1 MRPLRALWVTLARW
15 PLGLGLVASVALGY
29 GGLYLWMIGDL
40 GGGGAGGLHV
50 AFPAWERVWEARGP
64 FHFEPVGLVEAGP
77 LVWTFSPVNTLVAW
91 GLGLLLGTNLALGW
105 RLRRVS
111 RACGWQASGSTFL
124 SSLPALLAG
133 GACCAPL
140 ALIWLGL
147 PLAGAL
153 ASITPWLIPLA
164 TLLLLASLAYLAMAL
179 ASSIS

>member
-15 PLGLGLVASVALGY
+15 PLGLGLVASVALVY
-29 GGLYLWMIGDL
+29 GGLYLWLIGDL
-40 GGGGAGGLHV
+40 GGGGTGGLHS

-77 LVWTFSPVNTLVAW
+77 LVWTFSPINSLLAW
-91 GLGLLLGTNLALGW
+91 GLGALLGTNLALGW

-124 SSLPALLAG
+124 SGLPALLAG

-153 ASITPWLIPLA
+153 ASLTPWLIPLA
-164 TLLLLASLAYLAMAL
+164 ALLLLASLAYLTLAL
-179 ASSIS
+179 ASSAS

>member
-1 MRPLRALWVTLARW
+1 MTPLRALWQSLCHW
-15 PLGLGLVASVALGY
+15 PLGQGLVGAMALGY
-29 GGLYLWMIGDL
+29 GGLYLWLTGDL
-40 GGGGAGGLHV
+40 GGGGSGVLQAT
-50 AFPAWERVWEARGP
+50 FPAWERVWETRSP
-64 FHFEPVGLVEAGP
+64 FYFEPVGLIEAGP
-77 LVWTFSPVNTLVAW
+77 LVWTFSPVNTLFAL
-91 GLGLLLGTNLALGW
+91 GLGLLLGTNLVLAW

-124 SSLPALLAG
+124 SGLPALLAG

-140 ALIWLGL
+140 VLIWLGL

-179 ASSIS
+179 ASSAS

>member
-1 MRPLRALWVTLARW
+1 MNPVRALWQSLCHW
-15 PLGLGLVASVALGY
+15 PLGQGLVAAVALVY
-29 GGLYLWMIGDL
+29 GGLYLWLTGDL
-40 GGGGAGGLHV
+40 GGGGGGGLQ
-50 AFPAWERVWEARGP
+50 ATFPAWERVWEARGP
-64 FHFEPVGLVEAGP
+64 FHFEPVGLIEAGP

-91 GLGLLLGTNLALGW
+91 GLGLLLGTNLVLAW

-133 GACCAPL
+133 SACCAPL
-140 ALIWLGL
+140 VLIWLGL

-179 ASSIS
+179 ASSIP

>member
-1 MRPLRALWVTLARW
+1 MKPLRVLWESLVRW
-15 PLGLGLVASVALGY
+15 PLGLGLAGGVALVY
-29 GGLYLWMIGDL
+29 GALFLWLIGDL
-40 GGGGAGGLHV
+40 GGGGGGGLR
-50 AFPAWERVWEARGP
+50 ATFPAWARVWEARGP
-64 FHFEPVGLVEAGP
+64 FHFEPVGLIEAGP
-77 LVWTFSPVNTLVAW
+77 LVWTFSPVNTLLAG
-91 GLGLLLGTNLALGW
+91 GLGLLLGTNLVLGW

-153 ASITPWLIPLA
+153 ASLTPWLIPLA
-164 TLLLLASLAYLAMAL
+164 ALLLLASLAYLTLAL
-179 ASSIS
+179 ASSVS